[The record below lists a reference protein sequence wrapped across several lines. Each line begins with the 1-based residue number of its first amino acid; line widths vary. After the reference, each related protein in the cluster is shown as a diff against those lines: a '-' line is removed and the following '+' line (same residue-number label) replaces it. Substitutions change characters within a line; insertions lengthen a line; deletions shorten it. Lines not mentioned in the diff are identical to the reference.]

1 MLGTLRETFTDVT
14 EHLVTSVLESQSS
27 KNSKKS
33 CWRASTGRSSVPAFL
48 SFLFLNT
55 ETMTSRFPIT
65 STTMVAMRTPASRVA
80 TQGTAWCC
88 GASPPA
94 AGVEL
99 RGPRVPA
106 ATVGS
111 RSSRGISCGRCRGS
125 TSRIGSIQRHAR
137 GSELRATPPSGVR
150 LSGWSM
156 PTRLRRTFPASRF
169 SHSHS
174 SAPLLS
180 HSRAH
185 RRLCPRAATPRAYSA
200 QPARSRSTS
209 PSEERKTPPALSP
222 LLLPPLLPF
231 LLCSSSLP
239 SLFFFYYF
247 SSLLPLFPPFLPLPL
262 PPLLPL
268 LLHLHLLLCCAVW
281 TILMVNVLN
290 DNKCPFYYFLLYC
303 IVRKRK

>member
-1 MLGTLRETFTDVT
+1 
-14 EHLVTSVLESQSS
+14 
-27 KNSKKS
+27 
-33 CWRASTGRSSVPAFL
+33 
-48 SFLFLNT
+48 
-55 ETMTSRFPIT
+55 
-65 STTMVAMRTPASRVA
+65 MVAMRTPASRVA

-99 RGPRVPA
+99 RGPRVPVA
-106 ATVGS
+106 AVGS

-137 GSELRATPPSGVR
+137 GSELRATPPSGAR
-150 LSGWSM
+150 LSGLSM

-200 QPARSRSTS
+200 QPAHSRSTS

-222 LLLPPLLPF
+222 LLLPPLLP
-231 LLCSSSLP
+231 P
-239 SLFFFYYF
+239 
-247 SSLLPLFPPFLPLPL
+247 PFPPLLLL
-262 PPLLPL
+262 PPLSL
-268 LLHLHLLLCCAVW
+268 LLLRFLISSSPLSSFPPSSPASSPSSPAASPSSPLLCC
-281 TILMVNVLN
+281 LN
-290 DNKCPFYYFLLYC
+290 HSNG
-303 IVRKRK
+303 

>member
-99 RGPRVPA
+99 RGPRVPVA
-106 ATVGS
+106 AVGS
-111 RSSRGISCGRCRGS
+111 RSFRGISCGRCRGS

-169 SHSHS
+169 SYSHS

-185 RRLCPRAATPRAYSA
+185 RRLCPRAAIPRAYSA

-209 PSEERKTPPALSP
+209 PSEERKTTLALSP
-222 LLLPPLLPF
+222 LLLPPPF
-231 LLCSSSLP
+231 PPPSPLSSSFTISHLIFP
-239 SLFFFYYF
+239 S
-247 SSLLPLFPPFLPLPL
+247 FLPLPL

-268 LLHLHLLLCCAVW
+268 LLHLHRLLCCAVW